1 MAPPTL
7 QLDRPEQPPTETQ
20 APSTQPPASLGE
32 IFRRAELAED
42 LTAIEQLLIER
53 AGARA
58 PLLVL
63 LAARLG
69 HYDLERAAHPA
80 AAIELLHAAS
90 LVHDDLVDH
99 TQRRRGHA
107 TVHTR
112 WDSAVALML
121 GDYFF
126 ALSAGELA
134 AEPDPRIIRFYAHAA
149 QTIVEGELSPVTQ
162 IEPLDIALAQYRY
175 KIGCKTA
182 ALFEAAGKAGIAVAG
197 GTPEQIEALG
207 RFGYDLG
214 LAFQIV
220 DDVLDFT
227 GDEQALGKPA
237 GNDLRERTW
246 TLPLI
251 YAVAE
256 SGNPLL
262 RSLVRGAGACCHGH
276 RIRRG
281 GPRDGGGPGDGRARD
296 QPPGRLPTI
305 RHHPRAER
313 DMRFR
318 VAPAELTAYARITSS
333 AVFTNM
339 PAAATFVDIQRLCIY
354 RESYNDR
361 LANGHVP
368 IRHPAARSAYTDS
381 STAQTPV
388 PGSQHV

>member
-7 QLDRPEQPPTETQ
+7 QLDPPEQPPTETQ
-20 APSTQPPASLGE
+20 APSSQPPASLGE

-42 LTAIEQLLIER
+42 LTAIEQLLMER

-58 PLLVL
+58 PLLAAAGAHTIAAGGKRLRGALVL

-99 TQRRRGHA
+99 TQRRRGHT

-256 SGNPLL
+256 SGSPVLRGLIRTARLAAARVPELVAMVIESGGAARAMAEAQATAARAISHLAGFPPSNTTRALSEICDFVLL
-262 RSLVRGAGACCHGH
+262 RQS
-276 RIRRG
+276 
-281 GPRDGGGPGDGRARD
+281 
-296 QPPGRLPTI
+296 
-305 RHHPRAER
+305 
-313 DMRFR
+313 
-318 VAPAELTAYARITSS
+318 
-333 AVFTNM
+333 
-339 PAAATFVDIQRLCIY
+339 
-354 RESYNDR
+354 
-361 LANGHVP
+361 
-368 IRHPAARSAYTDS
+368 
-381 STAQTPV
+381 
-388 PGSQHV
+388 

>member
-1 MAPPTL
+1 MAPPML

-20 APSTQPPASLGE
+20 APSTQPPPASLGE
-32 IFRRAELAED
+32 IFQRAELAED
-42 LTAIEQLLIER
+42 LAAIEQLLMQR

-58 PLLVL
+58 PLLAAAGAHTIAAGGKRLRGALVL

-69 HYDLERAAHPA
+69 NYDLERVAHPA

-90 LVHDDLVDH
+90 LIHDDLIDH

-112 WDSAVALML
+112 WDSSVALML

-126 ALSAGELA
+126 ALSANELA
-134 AEPDPRIIRFYAHAA
+134 AEPDPRIIRFYAGAA

-162 IEPLDIALAQYRY
+162 IEPLEIALAQYRY

-197 GTPEQIEALG
+197 GTPEQIEMLG

-256 SGNPLL
+256 SGSPAL
-262 RSLVRGAGACCHGH
+262 RGLTRT
-276 RIRRG
+276 
-281 GPRDGGGPGDGRARD
+281 AR
-296 QPPGRLPTI
+296 
-305 RHHPRAER
+305 
-313 DMRFR
+313 
-318 VAPAELTAYARITSS
+318 
-333 AVFTNM
+333 
-339 PAAATFVDIQRLCIY
+339 PAAARVPELVALVI
-354 RESYNDR
+354 ES
-361 LANGHVP
+361 GG
-368 IRHPAARSAYTDS
+368 AARAMAEAQE
-381 STAQTPV
+381 TAARAISHLADFPASDTTRALNEICDFVLHRQT
-388 PGSQHV
+388 